1 MNVRPW
7 RYEDLNEIASL
18 VCLCFSQVPS
28 NVRMLAESFL
38 SPHFVGV
45 LLEEDGVVTAYGGIG
60 VVEDEA
66 ELQLIATAEMYR
78 RCGRGKLVLARLEE
92 EAKKRGAKKMFLE
105 VRVSNSSALMM
116 YLRVGFRGIY
126 TRPRYYRDGEDALVM
141 KKELA

>member
-18 VCLCFSQVPS
+18 ESECFSQDPW

-66 ELQLIATAEMYR
+66 
-78 RCGRGKLVLARLEE
+78 
-92 EAKKRGAKKMFLE
+92 
-105 VRVSNSSALMM
+105 
-116 YLRVGFRGIY
+116 
-126 TRPRYYRDGEDALVM
+126 
-141 KKELA
+141 

>member
-1 MNVRPW
+1 MNGRPW
-7 RYEDLNEIASL
+7 RYADLNAIAAL
-18 VCLCFSQVPS
+18 EADNFSDPW
-28 NVRMLAESFL
+28 NHRMLADSFL
-38 SPHFVGV
+38 AGSFYGS
-45 LLEEDGVVTAYGGIG
+45 LLEEEGVITAYGA
-60 VVEDEA
+60 VSVAADEA
-66 ELQLIATAEMYR
+66 EIPLICTAEMYR

-116 YLRVGFRGIY
+116 YLRAGFRGIY